1 MLEGSSSRITVD
13 QVSDELS
20 VGQSDEW
27 VASPSLT
34 EVRVG
39 VGRVGS
45 GVGVGGV
52 CRVGGVGSG
61 SGVGSSVG
69 CAVGGQWGSS
79 GVGHWGS
86 DHGWLGSNAGHDGEQ
101 AESELGEKR
110 KNQLGKSV
118 ETSLVSFC
126 NLQA

>member
-1 MLEGSSSRITVD
+1 MSCQWVNRMSR
-13 QVSDELS
+13 LLL
-20 VGQSDEW
+20 
-27 VASPSLT
+27 PSLT

-69 CAVGGQWGSS
+69 CAVSSQWGSC

-86 DHGWLGSNAGHDGEQ
+86 NHGWLGSDAGHDGEQ
-101 AESELGEKR
+101 AESELGGE
-110 KNQLGKSV
+110 GSI
-118 ETSLVSFC
+118 S
-126 NLQA
+126 